1 MAKQVLTN
9 VAVTFGTANTDITSY
24 VASVTLNLTKAEV
37 ATTSF
42 GSSGAVTRIA
52 GLADNAITLELHQD
66 YPTIEKL
73 FYDAWNAGTAVPM
86 TVKPNGTGVASSSN
100 PSYAFDVLPL
110 TWQPIQG
117 AVGDLATASV
127 TYPING
133 AVTKTG
139 TGA

>member
-9 VAVTFGTANTDITSY
+9 VAVTFGTAATDISSY
-24 VASVTLNLTKAEV
+24 VTSITLSTTAAEVVTSAMGSSSVTRIQGMIDNSVTL
-37 ATTSF
+37 
-42 GSSGAVTRIA
+42 
-52 GLADNAITLELHQD
+52 ELQQD

-73 FYDAWNAGTAVPM
+73 FYDAWNAGTAVPV
-86 TVKPNGTGVASSSN
+86 TVKPNGTGSASSSN
-100 PSYAFDVLPL
+100 PQYAFNVLPL
-110 TWQPIQG
+110 TWTPVAG

-127 TYPING
+127 TYPIDG

>member
-9 VAVTFGTANTDITSY
+9 VAVTFGTANQDITSY

-37 ATTSF
+37 PTTSF

-52 GLADNAITLELHQD
+52 GLADNSVTLDLHQD

-73 FYDAWNAGTAVPM
+73 FYDAWNAGTSVPM
-86 TVKPNGTGVASSSN
+86 TVKPNGTGAASSSN
-100 PSYAFDVLPL
+100 PQYAFNVLPL

-117 AVGDLATASV
+117 AIGDLATASV
-127 TYPING
+127 TYPVDG

>member
-24 VASVTLNLTKAEV
+24 VASVTLNLSKAEV

-42 GSSGAVTRIA
+42 GSSGAVTRIS
-52 GLADNAITLELHQD
+52 GLQDNSITLELHQD

-73 FYDAWNAGTAVPM
+73 FFDAWNGGTAVPV
-86 TVKPNGTGVASSSN
+86 TVKPNGTGVATSSN
-100 PSYAFDVLPL
+100 PSYAFSVLPL
-110 TWQPIQG
+110 TWTPIAG

-127 TYPING
+127 TYPIDG

>member
-24 VASVTLNLTKAEV
+24 VASVTLNLSKAEV

-52 GLADNAITLELHQD
+52 GLADNSITLELHQD

-73 FYDAWNAGTAVPM
+73 FYDAWNAGTAVAM
-86 TVKPNGTGVASSSN
+86 TVKPNGTAAASSSN
-100 PSYAFDVLPL
+100 PQYAFNVLPL
-110 TWQPIQG
+110 TWTPVAG
-117 AVGDLATASV
+117 AAGDIATASV
-127 TYPING
+127 TYPIDG

-139 TGA
+139 SGA

>member
-24 VASVTLNLTKAEV
+24 VASVTLNLSKAEV

-42 GSSGAVTRIA
+42 GSSGATTRIA
-52 GLADNAITLELHQD
+52 GLQDNSITLELHQD

-73 FYDAWNAGTAVPM
+73 FYDAWANGTAVAM
-86 TVKPNGTGVASSSN
+86 TVKPNGTAAASSTN
-100 PSYAFDVLPL
+100 PSYAFNVLPL
-110 TWQPIQG
+110 TWTPVAG

-127 TYPING
+127 TYPIDG

>member
-24 VASVTLNLTKAEV
+24 VASVTLSLSKAEV

-42 GSSGAVTRIA
+42 GSSGATTRIA
-52 GLADNAITLELHQD
+52 GLADHSITLELHQD

-73 FYDAWNAGTAVPM
+73 FYDAFNAGTAVPM
-86 TVKPNGTGVASSSN
+86 TVKPNGTGAAGSTN
-100 PSYAFDVLPL
+100 PSYAFNVLPL
-110 TWQPIQG
+110 TWTPVAG

-127 TYPING
+127 TYPIDG

>member
-24 VASVTLNLTKAEV
+24 VASVTLNLSKAEV

-42 GSSGAVTRIA
+42 GSSGATTRIA
-52 GLADNAITLELHQD
+52 GLQDNSITLELHQD

-73 FYDAWNAGTAVPM
+73 FFDAWNAGTAVAM
-86 TVKPNGTGVASSSN
+86 TVKPNGTAAASSTN
-100 PSYAFDVLPL
+100 PSYAFNVLPL
-110 TWQPIQG
+110 TWTPVAG

-127 TYPING
+127 TYPIDG